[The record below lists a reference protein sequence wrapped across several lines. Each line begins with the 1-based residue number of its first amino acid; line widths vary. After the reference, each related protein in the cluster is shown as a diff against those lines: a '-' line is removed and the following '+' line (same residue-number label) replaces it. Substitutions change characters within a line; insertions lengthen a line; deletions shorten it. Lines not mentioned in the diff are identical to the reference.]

1 MSDMLFNTDC
11 PIDGFKA
18 FTLYEEE
25 ISESKCQLAA
35 IVLLIGTFEKIN
47 CFDEENAEPV
57 RTQCALAASKL
68 LKKPDQC
75 RAVAISSH
83 LFWSA
88 QNNLGQPVRQFCNDH
103 NCYYITLNRGI

>member
-1 MSDMLFNTDC
+1 M
-11 PIDGFKA
+11 
-18 FTLYEEE
+18 
-25 ISESKCQLAA
+25 
-35 IVLLIGTFEKIN
+35 IGTFEKIN

-88 QNNLGQPVRQFCNDH
+88 KNNLGQPVRMF
-103 NCYYITLNRGI
+103 ITINYQ

>member
-1 MSDMLFNTDC
+1 MNL
-11 PIDGFKA
+11 KA

-88 QNNLGQPVRQFCNDH
+88 QNNLGQPVVKFVMIINKRVA
-103 NCYYITLNRGI
+103 

>member
-1 MSDMLFNTDC
+1 M
-11 PIDGFKA
+11 
-18 FTLYEEE
+18 
-25 ISESKCQLAA
+25 
-35 IVLLIGTFEKIN
+35 IGTFEKIN

-83 LFWSA
+83 LFWST
-88 QNNLGQPVRQFCNDH
+88 QNNLGQPVRIYIKCNKMCCFKKQYIQ
-103 NCYYITLNRGI
+103 CYFMIFPTRFKMVNV

>member
-1 MSDMLFNTDC
+1 M
-11 PIDGFKA
+11 
-18 FTLYEEE
+18 YEEE

-88 QNNLGQPVRQFCNDH
+88 QNNLGQPVIKIIILQMCFYTLLLLNNSD
-103 NCYYITLNRGI
+103 NCYYYIVVFFFYKL

>member
-1 MSDMLFNTDC
+1 MNY
-11 PIDGFKA
+11 IKA

-35 IVLLIGTFEKIN
+35 IILLIGTFEKIN

-88 QNNLGQPVRQFCNDH
+88 QNNLGQPVRIIVIITN
-103 NCYYITLNRGI
+103 YYIHIFIIKIIKIVQIRTCIL